1 MPWSECPPLRYETH
15 YGDRVVLCFADRP
28 AGVDQILREA
38 VAVRPDSDAII
49 DGDRRFTYRAFDQ
62 AVDEIAAG
70 LTACGVEPG
79 DRVALLLSN
88 CAEFAFVFFGA
99 MRAGAVAVPLNT
111 REQKPELE
119 FTLGNCGAK
128 VIVHDA
134 ELEDRLPDAAS
145 VPTLK
150 HKFAVGSAAED
161 SQPLSALFKSGEAPS
176 VIAAQESPAVILYTS
191 GTTGKP
197 KGAVLTQMSMVMS
210 AMHYETC
217 WGLTADDRAL
227 MAVPA
232 THVTGLVAIMLAMVR
247 AKGATIILGAFKAAA
262 FLDLAAKERMTY
274 TLMVPAMYHLCLLQT
289 DISGYDLSA
298 WRVGGYGG
306 SPMPVATIKTLAEKL
321 PNLHL
326 ANAYGSTETTS
337 PSTLTPLGE
346 GALKVETVGR
356 PVPCCEI
363 RVMDDDGCEVPV
375 GESGEIWIK
384 GGHVAAGYWD
394 NPEATRLNFI
404 SGFWRSGDIGAL
416 TADGYLQI
424 FDRKKDMINRGGFKV
439 YSAEV
444 EDVLAYH
451 PKVGEA
457 AVVGDPDPVLTEK
470 VHAYILPKDRSLT
483 EEDVKAYCAARLS
496 DYKVP
501 DYVTFVDQPLPRNAN
516 GKVLKRALKKD
527 SAAVS

>member
-1 MPWSECPPLRYETH
+1 MVWPDCSPIRYEAH
-15 YGDRVVLCFADRP
+15 YGDRVVLCFTDRP
-28 AGVDQILREA
+28 SGVDQVLREA
-38 VAVRPDSDAII
+38 VAARPDNDAII

-62 AVDEIAAG
+62 AVNQVAAG
-70 LTACGVEPG
+70 LRACGVEPG
-79 DRVALLLSN
+79 DRIALLLSN

-99 MRAGAVAVPLNT
+99 MRAGAIAVPLNI

-119 FTLGNCGAK
+119 FTLGNCEAK

-134 ELEDRLPDAAS
+134 DLEDRLPDIAT
-145 VPTLK
+145 VPTLQ
-150 HKFAVGSAAED
+150 HKFAVGEGAKT
-161 SQPLSALFKSGEAPS
+161 SQSLSALFKSGD
-176 VIAAQESPAVILYTS
+176 AAAAVVGEESPAVILYTS

-197 KGAVLTQMSMVMS
+197 KGAVLTQMSLVTS

-217 WGLTADDRAL
+217 WGLKADDRAL

-289 DISGYDLSA
+289 EIAGYDLST

-321 PNLHL
+321 PNLQL

-363 RVMDDDGCEVPV
+363 RIMDDDGCEMPV

-384 GGHVAAGYWD
+384 GGHVAVGYWA
-394 NPEATRLNFI
+394 NPDATRLNFV

-416 TADGYLQI
+416 TTDGYLQI

-483 EEDVKAYCAARLS
+483 EGDVKAYCAERLS

-501 DYVTFVDQPLPRNAN
+501 DFVTFVDRPLPRNAN

-527 SAAVS
+527 SVVAS